1 MKCPFCNSEESRVTD
16 KRETEDSIVT
26 RRRREC
32 QSCGK
37 RFTTYERIE
46 NIELTVVKKD
56 GRRQQFDRIKVLS
69 GILHACEKRP
79 IPRKN
84 MEDVVDKIEAEL
96 KAREKTEIT
105 SKEIGD
111 VVIKYLRNLDKVAY
125 IRFASVYQEFAD
137 IESFQKELDKLKR
150 IKEVIK
156 EES

>member
-111 VVIKYLRNLDKVAY
+111 VVIKHLRNLDKVAY